1 MSVKKVHVRVILQ
14 QHAKLKEDAAFAALR
29 PLRVSSAQPSVQ
41 ERRQEEAGEHEAG
54 SFPCMADVVK
64 FQLLG
69 VVF

>member
-1 MSVKKVHVRVILQ
+1 EREDLEEDLKAMSVKKVHVRVILQ
-14 QHAKLKEDAAFAALR
+14 QHAKLKED
-29 PLRVSSAQPSVQ
+29 

-69 VVF
+69 V